1 MVWGI
6 VASVGLG
13 AASSLMQSNSQIGSL
28 KDQAKL
34 KNFEADIYEENA
46 AAQANADAYNEDMA
60 REQRD
65 IELSRLRA
73 STAQSGMTGG
83 TMIDVQMRS
92 EQAAAMDDVML
103 RYNNHTK
110 YVATKYEAQKSRLEA
125 SQMLNNAKSMKK
137 TRWISAL
144 MGGARSGL
152 GTAAADGYLK

>member
-6 VASVGLG
+6 LASVGLG

-34 KNFEADIYEENA
+34 KNFEADIYEANA

-144 MGGARSGL
+144 MGGASSGL
-152 GTAAADGYLK
+152 GTAAAGGYLK